1 MKKNNL
7 YSIKKVNLP
16 RRKQDD
22 KEQTHNQKIKTAN
35 EKTWMTFQ
43 KIEQNMN

>member
-22 KEQTHNQKIKTAN
+22 QEQTHNQKIKTAN
-35 EKTWMTFQ
+35 EKT
-43 KIEQNMN
+43 